1 MVIAL
6 GQDGF
11 AEIGLKSKGG
21 LGRLSRLF
29 AEGDRWLKTSYEV
42 TTRIYV
48 CQQRP
53 SKRELRIQSHR
64 FSKIFMC
71 GKGVRGLVASV
82 ERISQTAQIR
92 IISFRVICRFGSYDL
107 LFLAGEF
114 CPQLVGDSF
123 SYLTFDRKDVGQF
136 SVECIGPKMR
146 IVSRFD

>member
-11 AEIGLKSKGG
+11 AEIFL
-21 LGRLSRLF
+21 
-29 AEGDRWLKTSYEV
+29 
-42 TTRIYV
+42 
-48 CQQRP
+48 
-53 SKRELRIQSHR
+53 
-64 FSKIFMC
+64 C
-71 GKGVRGLVASV
+71 GKSVRGVVASV

-92 IISFRVICRFGSYDL
+92 IISFRIICRFGSYDL

-114 CPQLVGDSF
+114 CPQLVGYSF

-136 SVECIGPKMR
+136 SVKGVSPKMR